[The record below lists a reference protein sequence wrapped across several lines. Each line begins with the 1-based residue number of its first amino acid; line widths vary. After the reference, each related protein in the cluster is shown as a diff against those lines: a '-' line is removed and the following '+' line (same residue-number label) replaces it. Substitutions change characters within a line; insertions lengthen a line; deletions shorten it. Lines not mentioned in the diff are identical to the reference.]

1 MKQANTKNSRRDF
14 LRKSALLGLASAAP
28 ASVAAMPGSGISPEL
43 AGSVKGQTKITEAHS
58 YRIDRGYDR
67 ILIIKITTDAGLS
80 GYGECSPN
88 NTWTLETLFHNGV
101 KQKLIGRDP
110 HNIEAIWDDIFWENH
125 DLGSGGA
132 LTYLLAG
139 IDLALWDLL
148 GKSLGV
154 PVYKLLGGKHRD
166 RIPVYAGFGIKNGRV
181 PVEDAVARAV
191 KLAERGF
198 RTIKLRVQ
206 IRENNLNPNPDP
218 TLRYARAIRKALPD
232 NVDFFVDPNEGY
244 TAQWAINVGR
254 ILKEELGMTYF
265 EAPCPEENH
274 RDTRAVTEALDLII
288 LAGEKTYNRWMLLDL
303 ITEGN
308 PDVVNPDIIKS
319 GGITELNKMATI
331 AQVFHKSLAPHNTK
345 PTLGTAAAVHLCCS
359 ISNFGPFIEFI
370 DTDLMP
376 TITGLFENQVE
387 FRDGMLHLPEGPGLG
402 LVIKEELLEKLATK
416 I

>member
-1 MKQANTKNSRRDF
+1 MNHTKLNGRRDF
-14 LRKSALLGLASAAP
+14 FRK
-28 ASVAAMPGSGISPEL
+28 AAMVGLVPVLPFSYGTSLP
-43 AGSVKGQTKITEAHS
+43 AGTMKITGAHT
-58 YRIDRGYDR
+58 YRIDQGYDR
-67 ILIIKITTDAGLS
+67 ILIIKITSDAGIS

-88 NTWTLETLFHNGV
+88 NTWMLETLFHTSV
-101 KQKLIGRDP
+101 KQRLMGKDP
-110 HNIEAIWDDIFWENH
+110 FNIEAIWEEIYWENH

-148 GKSLGV
+148 GKALNV

-166 RIPVYAGFGIKNGRV
+166 RIPVYAGFGIKGGRV
-181 PVEDAVARAV
+181 PVEEAVASAV

-198 RTIKLRVQ
+198 RTLKLRVQ
-206 IRENNLNPNPDP
+206 IRENNMDPNPDP
-218 TLRYARAIRKALPD
+218 TLLYARAIRKALPND
-232 NVDFFVDPNEGY
+232 VEFFVDPNEGY
-244 TAQWAINVGR
+244 TAQRAINVGR

-265 EAPCPEENH
+265 EAPCAEENH

-303 ITEGN
+303 INEGN

-319 GGITELNKMATI
+319 GGITEMNKMAII
-331 AQVFHKSLAPHNTK
+331 AQVYHKSMAPHNTK

-359 ISNFGPFIEFI
+359 ITNFGPFIEFI

-376 TITGLFENQVE
+376 TITGLFENKVE
-387 FRDGMLHLPEGPGLG
+387 FSEGMLHLPEGPGLG
-402 LVIKEELLEKLATK
+402 LVIKEQLLEKIAVK
-416 I
+416 Q

>member
-1 MKQANTKNSRRDF
+1 MKSIKDNRRNF
-14 LRKSALLGLASAAP
+14 LKKTAMAGLIPALPLMRETPAMGFPGMTEPKSDLK
-28 ASVAAMPGSGISPEL
+28 IS
-43 AGSVKGQTKITEAHS
+43 EAHTC
-58 YRIDRGYDR
+58 RIDRGYDR
-67 ILIIKITTDAGLS
+67 ILIIRLTTDSGIT

-88 NTWTLETLFHNGV
+88 NTWMLETLFHNGV
-101 KQKLIGRDP
+101 KENLIGKDP
-110 HNIEAIWDDIFWENH
+110 FNTEAIWEEIYWANH

-139 IDLALWDLL
+139 IDLALWDII
-148 GKSLGV
+148 GKTLQV

-166 RIPVYAGFGIKNGRV
+166 RIPVYAGFGVKGGAV
-181 PVEDAVARAV
+181 PVHEAVDIAL
-191 KLAERGF
+191 KLADRGF

-206 IRENNLNPNPDP
+206 IRENNLDPIPDP
-218 TLRYARAIRKALPD
+218 TLPYARAIRRALPD
-232 NVDFFVDPNEGY
+232 EVDFFVDPNEGY
-244 TAQWAINVGR
+244 TAQRAINVGR

-288 LAGEKTYNRWMLLDL
+288 LAGEKTYNRFMIRDL
-303 ITEGN
+303 ILEAN

-331 AQVFHKSLAPHNTK
+331 AQAFHKSLAPHNTK

-359 ISNFGPFIEFI
+359 ITNFGPFIEFI

-376 TITGLFENQVE
+376 TITGLFGNRVE
-387 FRDGMLHLPEGPGLG
+387 FVEGTLRLPEGPGLG
-402 LVIKEELLEKLATK
+402 LVMNEKKLEALAT
-416 I
+416 IR